1 MAYVKQNFEDGKVL
15 SASQLNYIE
24 DNKQD
29 LLESGVNIKT
39 INGQS
44 ILGGGDISISGDG
57 STVSTSR
64 IDIRYILQNGEWGP
78 SNKKWYEHKVCNY
91 FKIKGPFVLKV
102 ADGFS
107 IYSAYEY
114 TNENDEDFEGAN
126 QILIAS
132 IERPE

>member
-1 MAYVKQNFEDGKVL
+1 MSYVKQNFENGKVL

-44 ILGGGDISISGDG
+44 ILGGGDITISGDG

-64 IDIRYILQNGEWGP
+64 IDIKYILQNGE
-78 SNKKWYEHKVCNY
+78 
-91 FKIKGPFVLKV
+91 
-102 ADGFS
+102 
-107 IYSAYEY
+107 
-114 TNENDEDFEGAN
+114 
-126 QILIAS
+126 
-132 IERPE
+132 